1 MSDVIVLDNREF
13 LVAKR
18 RVVNGDKYIY
28 AIANDES
35 GDFTLLKETE
45 ENGENF
51 VASVTDNDEV
61 EAVLKIIAKE
71 SI

>member
-13 LVAKR
+13 LVAKS

-45 ENGENF
+45 ENGEKF